1 MDFSFAQQF
10 PKFQFKTALHR
21 IKIICCCS
29 SSIVRPA
36 TSVRCGN
43 VNMASVS
50 NRTLDNEHTT
60 NSRMTC
66 VACKTFQPRSG
77 KFLTCLHILCDSC
90 LKDSV
95 TLDGSVTCSLCNST
109 TTGWLC
115 DVDLAQQ
122 LVESSPWLYPSPHTD
137 NLTDASSGVTEG
149 ADRTLC
155 APCEDD
161 DLASVA
167 THECRECENRPFCQ
181 RHASLHARRCRDRS
195 EPHHLRVLENRHTD
209 HARISP
215 ATCPAH
221 ADYKFITFCLVC
233 YRLACGQCLHSG
245 THDGHQMEDI
255 ASAAARQRHG
265 LLLHMETNEAVRENV
280 TGEAHFSTETF
291 TTISEIDRGIQLAVD
306 DGCKQSEVIT
316 DHHAKIEAV
325 LLSERERL
333 QEKLRQL
340 IDVQLDVLR
349 RQKHLL
355 ASSISRRH
363 SPNEQCDLV
372 TSARNDSDDT
382 KPYSDDRHPS
392 GGAPNA
398 SVGHITAIFNIAL
411 NEVAPYLTT
420 QVSPI
425 HHVDLETG
433 EVFSHLRHPRRIHMG
448 NQIYAM
454 LPITAAHRRFIVQ
467 DGTNVIIRVHASI
480 EAQSP
485 IVYSCGAPVIY
496 QWDEK
501 ACAVTRLLIR
511 LSSTNPGA
519 HRLKLYGNGRFLHAV
534 GYTVNFRMRFAQ
546 PSPGKECPPQT
557 TCNDR
562 VASNYEGSTRWVVTH
577 EGLYS
582 GVHSWTIRLCDDQL
596 LRQQN
601 VAKCD
606 SPLLFS
612 VGIVSGIIP
621 SRSLGHISFFYRDY
635 ASCEYINVRQSS
647 VQGPVAGRFPRLA
660 CFWTKN
666 LSLIPDS
673 DALREWEPRWET
685 PHPYE
690 ALALDNWTS
699 GDTIAFTLHIDKF
712 GSHSS
717 SLVCSLG
724 GCDLIKKIIRGSPPF
739 FPGVL
744 MYGHGQTAEIS

>member
-10 PKFQFKTALHR
+10 PKFQFKNALHR
-21 IKIICCCS
+21 IKIICCSS

-36 TSVRCGN
+36 TSVRCGY

-66 VACKTFQPRSG
+66 VACKTFQPSSG

-115 DVDLAQQ
+115 GVDLAQQ
-122 LVESSPWLYPSPHTD
+122 LVDSSPWLSPSPQTD

-149 ADRTLC
+149 TDRTLC

-161 DLASVA
+161 DLVSSA

-181 RHASLHARRCRDRS
+181 RHANLHARRCRDRS
-195 EPHHLRVLENRHTD
+195 ESHCLRVLDNRRTD

-221 ADYKFITFCLVC
+221 ADCKFITFCLVC

-245 THDGHQMEDI
+245 THDGHQMEAI
-255 ASAAARQRHG
+255 ASAAARQRQELH
-265 LLLHMETNEAVRENV
+265 LHMDTNEAVRENV

-340 IDVQLDVLR
+340 IDVQLDVLL

-355 ASSISRRH
+355 TSSISRSH
-363 SPNEQCDLV
+363 SPNVQCDLV
-372 TSARNDSDDT
+372 ASARNDSDDT
-382 KPYSDDRHPS
+382 KPSSDDRHPS

-398 SVGHITAIFNIAL
+398 SVGHITAIFNVAL
-411 NEVAPYLTT
+411 NEVTPYLTT
-420 QVSPI
+420 QVLPI
-425 HHVDLETG
+425 HVDLDKE
-433 EVFSHLRHPRRIHMG
+433 EVFSHLCHPRRIYMG
-448 NQIYAM
+448 NKNYAV
-454 LPITAAHRRFIVQ
+454 LPITAANRRFIVH

-480 EAQSP
+480 VAQSP
-485 IVYSCGAPVIY
+485 IVYSCRAPVIY
-496 QWDEK
+496 QWDEN
-501 ACAVTRLLIR
+501 ARAVTHLLIR

-546 PSPGKECPPQT
+546 PFPGKEGPPQT
-557 TCNDR
+557 SCNDR
-562 VASNYEGSTRWVVTH
+562 VASNYQGSLRCVVTH

-582 GVHSWTIRLCDDQL
+582 GVHSWTIRLCDEQL

-601 VAKCD
+601 VAKCH

-612 VGIVSGIIP
+612 VGIVSGITP
-621 SRSLGHISFFYRDY
+621 STSLGHISFFYRDH
-635 ASCEYINVRQSS
+635 ASCQHINVRQSS
-647 VQGPVAGRFPRLA
+647 AQGPVADRFPRLA
-660 CFWTKN
+660 CLWTKN
-666 LSLIPDS
+666 WNLIPDR
-673 DALREWEPRWET
+673 DASQVWEPGWET
-685 PHPYE
+685 PHPSE

-699 GDTIAFTLHIDKF
+699 GDTIDFTLHIDKF

-717 SLVCSLG
+717 SLVCSVG
-724 GCDLIKKIIRGSPPF
+724 GCDIVIQKVIRGPPPF
-739 FPGVL
+739 YPLVL